1 VAQARGALANGGFPV
16 IPAVGGWD
24 VAAETKCPAVSTW
37 GLLAMALLM
46 LSAATIVLRNR
57 RREPAT

>member
-1 VAQARGALANGGFPV
+1 M